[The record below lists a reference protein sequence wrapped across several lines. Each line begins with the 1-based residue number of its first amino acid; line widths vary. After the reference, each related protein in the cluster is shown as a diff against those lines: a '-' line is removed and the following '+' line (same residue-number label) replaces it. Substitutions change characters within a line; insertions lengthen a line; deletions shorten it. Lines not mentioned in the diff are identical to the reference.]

1 MSELESLSVELEGL
15 AERLRSGVLEGSQA
29 AEAVERCAEL
39 AARLGSELDAAAR
52 DTERGDLEGQE
63 RLL

>member
-1 MSELESLSVELEGL
+1 MSHLDDLCAELEGL
-15 AERLRSGVLEGSQA
+15 AERLRSGELEGTEA

-39 AARLGSELDAAAR
+39 ATRLGSELDAAAR
-52 DTERGDLEGQE
+52 DTERDDLVGQE

>member
-1 MSELESLSVELEGL
+1 MSDLDALAAELETL
-15 AERLRSGVLEGSQA
+15 AGRLRAGELDRAEA

-52 DTERGDLEGQE
+52 DAERGDLEGQE